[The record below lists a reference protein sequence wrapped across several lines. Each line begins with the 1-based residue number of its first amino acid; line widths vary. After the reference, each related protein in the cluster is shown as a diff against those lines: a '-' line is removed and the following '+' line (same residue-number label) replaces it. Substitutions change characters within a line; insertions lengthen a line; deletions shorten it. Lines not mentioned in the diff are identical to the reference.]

1 MGGEQPA
8 FDWLKYD
15 SYDSP
20 AIMFARVALEKGAAV
35 ALDQFS
41 KEIASGAIA
50 EGTINQTGYS
60 LMGGRKVPDAILVM
74 RKNVGTPSYLVECLR
89 QPGRGVF
96 EERRQRTAEEDFIAD
111 LYTLIRRTKMD
122 WRH

>member
-1 MGGEQPA
+1 M
-8 FDWLKYD
+8 
-15 SYDSP
+15 
-20 AIMFARVALEKGAAV
+20 EKGAAV

-74 RKNVGTPSYLVECLR
+74 RKNVELHPTSWNAYDSLAEAYLKNGDKELAEKNSSPICTPYSR
-89 QPGRGVF
+89 TWIGGI
-96 EERRQRTAEEDFIAD
+96 EEAGSELEPRIV
-111 LYTLIRRTKMD
+111 
-122 WRH
+122 